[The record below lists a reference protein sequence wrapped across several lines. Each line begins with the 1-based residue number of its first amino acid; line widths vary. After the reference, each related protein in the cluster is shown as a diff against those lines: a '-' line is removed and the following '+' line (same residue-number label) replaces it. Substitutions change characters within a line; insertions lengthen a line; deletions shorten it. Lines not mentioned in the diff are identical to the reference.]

1 MAAEALLFQKIKGW
15 QEFLPDKLVV
25 AIEIAFFAKKSFTV
39 GLLKC
44 PNKSKQIHWWQ
55 KAEALL
61 VVPGAPLYKLYIDK
75 VFARD
80 SRHCFIAAC
89 THCHTLSYRHND

>member
-1 MAAEALLFQKIKGW
+1 M
-15 QEFLPDKLVV
+15 V
-25 AIEIAFFAKKSFTV
+25 AVEIAFFAKKSFTV

-75 VFARD
+75 VFARE

-89 THCHTLSYRHND
+89 TVISCHTVIMTDNRAVATVVRGEECRV

>member
-1 MAAEALLFQKIKGW
+1 M
-15 QEFLPDKLVV
+15 V
-25 AIEIAFFAKKSFTV
+25 AVEIAFFAKKSFTV

-75 VFARD
+75 VFARE

-89 THCHTLSYRHND
+89 TVIHCHTVIMTDNRAVATVVRGEECRV

>member
-1 MAAEALLFQKIKGW
+1 M
-15 QEFLPDKLVV
+15 V
-25 AIEIAFFAKKSFTV
+25 AVDVEFFAKKSFTV

-75 VFARD
+75 VFARE

-89 THCHTLSYRHND
+89 TVIRCHTVIMTDNRAVAAVVRGEEFRV